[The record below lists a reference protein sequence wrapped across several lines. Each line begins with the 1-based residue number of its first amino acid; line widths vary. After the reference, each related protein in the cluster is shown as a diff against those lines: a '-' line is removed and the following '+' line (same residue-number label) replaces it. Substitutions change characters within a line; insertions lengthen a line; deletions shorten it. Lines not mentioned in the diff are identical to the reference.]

1 MFKRHGNNFKRV
13 LWIVW
18 KILKVNIKA
27 KLFKGFYPLFLLKLA
42 KLKFEFWAE
51 IFTELNSIRCGI
63 YPIGF
68 TQFGLKMKKLW

>member
-1 MFKRHGNNFKRV
+1 MNCVKNFKSEFK
-13 LWIVW
+13 L
-18 KILKVNIKA
+18 KI
-27 KLFKGFYPLFLLKLA
+27 FKGFYPLFLLKLA

>member
-1 MFKRHGNNFKRV
+1 MKCVKNFKSEIKV
-13 LWIVW
+13 
-18 KILKVNIKA
+18 KI
-27 KLFKGFYPLFLLKLA
+27 FKGFYPLFLLNLA
-42 KLKFEFWAE
+42 KLKFEFWDE